1 MTKTTTKERS
11 SNDQHLPDG
20 SRRPTTKRRQKDR
33 RKTERIP
40 LASPRGSR
48 RARAVGVPCP
58 RRARRAI
65 ARPPTRRASQR
76 AARPVCL
83 RFFAVS
89 WFVRLLLLV
98 RLVATRRDEARAA
111 VRSRSESRR
120 GKTGRRRRRRR
131 VIRRDARE
139 RQRTDHTT
147 RFLHGA
153 AAAAAFDAR
162 QKKYAR
168 FNTKTTSI
176 ASSRATTVPCDATS
190 RSSSA
195 SIRAVLPATP
205 RSAAR
210 PPSPTRPPIVPSL
223 ETRRKCAK
231 QPTVGAVKSSARSR
245 AASGSDG
252 SDARD
257 AFERVRRTPSFGGS
271 SSSRFFF
278 MDMPLPIFP
287 VMEMIVKNTTIRS
300 STRRMRMSFVSRATV
315 LIAPSYFPHEG
326 RSSRILSARSASQ
339 LKHSGVFVFF
349 D

>member
-1 MTKTTTKERS
+1 MRETMTKTTTKERS

-33 RKTERIP
+33 RKTERLP
-40 LASPRGSR
+40 LTSPRGSR

-65 ARPPTRRASQR
+65 ARPPTRHASQR

-111 VRSRSESRR
+111 VRSRS
-120 GKTGRRRRRRR
+120 

-231 QPTVGAVKSSARSR
+231 QPTVGVKFLPRCVGKLTAET
-245 AASGSDG
+245 
-252 SDARD
+252 RD
-257 AFERVRRTPSFGGS
+257 AFERVRRTPSFDGS
-271 SSSRFFF
+271 SSSWFFF
-278 MDMPLPIFP
+278 MDATSHQVSSFP
-287 VMEMIVKNTTIRS
+287 
-300 STRRMRMSFVSRATV
+300 
-315 LIAPSYFPHEG
+315 
-326 RSSRILSARSASQ
+326 
-339 LKHSGVFVFF
+339 FF
-349 D
+349 LWWNDY